1 MRKKYIIYLWLVLLV
16 SAHSLNAQS
25 SKWEA
30 YWNEIQ
36 QLPIDSVKELRLD
49 GMRLGQFPKQLLAFN
64 CVERISLDDNLFA
77 RIPRELEQ
85 FPHLKKLSI
94 RRNFIQG
101 THINISKLKS
111 LEVFDAGNN
120 KLDTTLTVRTNRK
133 LNRLILSNI
142 RIKQLKLKGR
152 LPKEVDLSYASLER
166 IDWMPFRRA
175 RVEVL
180 VLHSNRLN
188 ALPKGVSRLRRL
200 RKLVLGNNQFEEIP
214 AEMAKMKRL
223 ESLMFYKNRLTSL
236 PDFVW
241 ELKNLT
247 EVDVHHNRL
256 ATLPNEIGVLS
267 NLKELYLAN
276 NCLQSLPDS
285 IGKLANLRYLYV
297 ENNKLETLPATFN
310 QLIDLERMSLLGNRF
325 IVYPQV
331 LTKMPWLHELDIS
344 ENDIEAFPIEFS
356 NWQSLKLLLLHD
368 NACKNGMS
376 CMLSLERLEQSLNN
390 NDLRIVY

>member
-1 MRKKYIIYLWLVLLV
+1 MRKKYIIYLSTVLLM

-25 SKWEA
+25 PKWEA
-30 YWNEIQ
+30 YWNELQ

-49 GMRLGQFPKQLLAFN
+49 GMRLGLFPKQLLAFKH
-64 CVERISLDDNLFA
+64 VESISLDDNLFA
-77 RIPRELEQ
+77 HIPKELEQ
-85 FPHLKKLSI
+85 FPLLKKLSI
-94 RRNFIQG
+94 RRNFILG
-101 THINISKLKS
+101 AHIDISKLKS

-120 KLDTTLTVRTNRK
+120 KLDTFLTVRTNRK

-142 RIKQLKLKGR
+142 RIKKLKLKGR

-180 VLHSNRLN
+180 VLHSNRLS
-188 ALPKGVSRLRRL
+188 ALPKGVPKLKKL
-200 RKLVLGNNQFEEIP
+200 RKLVLGNNLFEEIP
-214 AEMAKMKRL
+214 PEMAKMKQL

-236 PDFVW
+236 PDFIW
-241 ELKNLT
+241 ELKHLT

-256 ATLPNEIGVLS
+256 ALLPNEIGVLG
-267 NLKELYLAN
+267 NLEELYLAN

-285 IGKLANLRYLYV
+285 IGKLTKLRYLYV
-297 ENNKLETLPATFN
+297 ENNELETLPASFS
-310 QLIDLERMSLLGNRF
+310 QLIALERMSLLGNRF
-325 IVYPQV
+325 IVYPPV
-331 LTKMPWLHELDIS
+331 LTEMPWLHELDVS

-356 NWQSLKLLLLHD
+356 HWRSLKLLLLHD

-376 CMLSLERLEQSLNN
+376 CMSYLERLEQSLSNN
-390 NDLRIVY
+390 ELRIMY